1 MFIAPFC
8 SRPFMSQEMPWPAL
22 PLASQAQNNAL
33 RAKYKVQGFPTLVFV
48 DATTGEVLV
57 KDGRQQVAQ
66 DPHGDGFPY
75 ATPLQMAGKFVKALW
90 TTFVPPSVRLAI
102 AKHPF
107 VAKARQ
113 LVPAR

>member
-1 MFIAPFC
+1 MFIPPFC
-8 SRPFMSQEMPWPAL
+8 SRSFMSQEMPWPAL

-90 TTFVPPSVRLAI
+90 TTLVPPSVRLAI